1 MISILVIYLPKK
13 YYHKLNKKSSI
24 KEVNG
29 QIKLG
34 VNMVK
39 EGCFAYEGYGN
50 CIALNVMDCENCK
63 FYKLG
68 KYDEEKIKKEVEE
81 YSERLK
87 YKNIKK

>member
-1 MISILVIYLPKK
+1 MISILVIYLSKK

-34 VNMVK
+34 INMVK
-39 EGCFAYEGYGN
+39 EDCFAYE
-50 CIALNVMDCENCK
+50 E
-63 FYKLG
+63 
-68 KYDEEKIKKEVEE
+68 EVEE

-87 YKNIKK
+87 YKKVR

>member
-1 MISILVIYLPKK
+1 
-13 YYHKLNKKSSI
+13 
-24 KEVNG
+24 
-29 QIKLG
+29 
-34 VNMVK
+34 MVK
-39 EGCFAYEGYGN
+39 EDCFAYEGYGN

-87 YKNIKK
+87 YKNVKK